1 MNCQVKNIHQLK
13 NFNTVYLQ
21 SPNSCTLESQVG
33 LEVLS
38 NFSYKTLERQ
48 FSDEQLCGFLV
59 PSDFSESDCSWP
71 VPMGLLYTTSG
82 GSTLTCS
89 LCGKLFTRSFSSC
102 TFTSCLLCT
111 CHSVDLKNI
120 CSNINFYTTI
130 NSSCQITKVMQVYC
144 ATKSLSKILHSLS
157 FKNQGLYREIM
168 NIYTC
173 MICFQNI
180 SHIVL
185 FIYRF

>member
-120 CSNINFYTTI
+120 CSKINFYTTSDNESNASLLRNI
-130 NSSCQITKVMQVYC
+130 
-144 ATKSLSKILHSLS
+144 KSLSKILHSLS
-157 FKNQGLYREIM
+157 FKN
-168 NIYTC
+168 
-173 MICFQNI
+173 
-180 SHIVL
+180 
-185 FIYRF
+185 

>member
-89 LCGKLFTRSFSSC
+89 LCSKLFTRSFSSC

-111 CHSVDLKNI
+111 CHSVDLKKYLFNNQLLYNYKLVLSDNESNASLLRNI
-120 CSNINFYTTI
+120 
-130 NSSCQITKVMQVYC
+130 
-144 ATKSLSKILHSLS
+144 KSLSKILHSLS
-157 FKNQGLYREIM
+157 FKN
-168 NIYTC
+168 
-173 MICFQNI
+173 
-180 SHIVL
+180 
-185 FIYRF
+185 